1 MNMSKLFGR
10 ANLNGVGNSKGNF
23 PRTPTQIKPDF
34 GNDQTQNNPP
44 FPLETGRYKINR
56 KRKLY

>member
-1 MNMSKLFGR
+1 MSKLFGR
-10 ANLNGVGNSKGNF
+10 ADLNGVGNKKGDF

-34 GNDQTQNNPP
+34 GNDQTQNNLP
-44 FPLETGRYKINR
+44 FPLETGKYKINR